1 MSQYTLNI
9 IHQNQTKTIHLTS
22 NQTVKIPAQAGARY
36 QILNEKGVLI
46 YEPKMQEMGN
56 DLWLFLD
63 NADDKIP
70 EIVLTGYG
78 DFSPITNSLN
88 LMQMDATLALTNAPA
103 AMPLMPTN
111 VVTAVPETTA
121 QLASEVST
129 SAAVSTSSTS
139 TTQSTSST
147 ALATS
152 SSKILMGALGAV
164 ALAGVAAAAS
174 AGGSSG
180 SGSGNSSNSGSSN
193 GSSSGGNDAPAAP
206 QPTLDKPKISNVK
219 ITSDNVINEA
229 EATQTVAVS
238 GSVSGARNGD
248 KVKIYVGNQEIGSGE
263 VSDNQFNVNV
273 KGADLAAAVDN
284 AVRVEVVATDVLGNT
299 QISSTTQNYNIAK
312 LTTPEITLQ
321 PITGDSILNAQE
333 IQKNVTISGSLKNA
347 VGTEKVEILLDG
359 QVVATTS
366 LINNNFNVEIAGS
379 ILDNASNKTITARAH
394 INDAFGNSKVGE
406 AQTHYIVQKTAK
418 QPEITINSLTDNNII
433 NEIESKSNIV
443 ISGSITH
450 VNMGDKVEIVID
462 NQVVAT
468 TSVINGGTFWQYIS
482 GNVLAHASDKT
493 VTVRVQTTDAAG
505 NSTTGS
511 ASKTYEAH
519 TEIAQPQIQINNIT
533 DDNIINGKEANGN
546 ITVSGSVS
554 GARDGDKVEILLDN
568 KVIGTTTVQAN
579 AFSSN
584 LSGSLLSQST
594 DFNVQVR
601 VTATDKWDNST
612 VGVAN
617 HAYEFVARVATPSVQ
632 LDNISY
638 DNVINAQEAK
648 NDITISGKTDI
659 ADGQKVELL
668 LDNQVI
674 ATTIANNGR
683 FLTTVAG
690 NLLAHAQSP
699 ELVARVTNQDTA
711 GNTASAT
718 DGQKYTVHTDLPNP
732 SIQLTNLTSDNIINA
747 TESKENVTIQGTTS
761 GTRDGDTVEILLDKK
776 VIATTTLQGNDATFG
791 VAVAGA
797 VLANGNS
804 KILTARATTTDEFGN
819 SNTAETTHNYDVQLT
834 PATQPVISLNFVT
847 DDNIINVAESN
858 QDIVISGKT
867 QNVDSENIDILLD
880 GKVIATTQAQ
890 NGEFSVNISG
900 SLLAN
905 AATHALSARVQTID
919 NAGNVATGETKHTYD
934 VDVVAPSPTLTIK
947 PISDGVINAAEKDL
961 PINVSGSIGGA
972 RTGDTI
978 RLMLGNEE
986 IGSLKIGDDKTTFN
1000 TQISGSVLSKNQGKQ
1015 TLTAI
1020 LIATDD
1026 AGNATE
1032 ISATRQFNVDTEA
1045 PVNTVVQLNPITG
1058 DDILNTT
1065 DDIAGNITVS
1075 GSTDKARVGNVV
1087 TLKINNIDYTA
1098 TVQADGTFRVDVPGS
1113 ELAKT
1118 NQIEYSINAVD
1129 EAGNSVVVP
1138 FPAHTYTVVHL
1149 TEPQI
1154 SNILIADDNRLNDK
1168 EKISEVTISGSVS
1181 GARDGDNVKITF
1193 GDKELTGT
1201 VTNGQFSLKAQ
1212 GADLAAAVMPTVSV
1226 EVVATDDAGNRTSGK
1241 ASSHYTINSLQPPL
1255 VSDVVVADDDALN
1268 SQEMASEVRVSGKVL
1283 GARTDDVVNL
1293 IVDNQIIATG
1303 KVVENAFVIEGVKGA
1318 DLANATNKNVRVDVI
1333 ATDDAGNEMTG
1344 SLNQTYRVVTLA
1356 TPSISNIKISDDN
1369 KINMTEA
1376 TQTVTVS
1383 GSVSGVRDGDKVKI
1397 YVGNKEIGSG
1407 EVSGSQFNVN
1417 VKGADL
1423 AAAANKSVRVEVM
1436 ATDDAGNSAVGTKNQ
1451 NYQLV
1456 KLNQPT
1462 AKITAIAGD
1471 DFVLSSAEATGQVV
1485 ISGNISQARDGDKVR
1500 VLLDGVELATGEIN
1514 KNTFNIE
1521 VDSTKLIQAQNK
1533 NINVEI
1539 MATDDAGNN
1548 MTVTAD
1554 KTYALDSLAAPQI
1567 SLAKIATDDVLN
1579 EKEAAEKVLISGS
1592 VSGAK
1597 TGDAVRVLLD
1607 GTEIGKGEVTADAF
1621 NVEVDGATLAAAKT
1635 PKLTVEITTKDNLNQ
1650 QIIGTKSLDYTVATL
1665 ATPVISKMTI
1675 SEDNQINTTEAT
1687 QEVAVSGSV
1696 SGARDKD
1703 VVKVYLG
1710 NKEIGSGEVSGSQF
1724 SINVNGADLAVA
1736 ADKSV
1741 RVEVIATDK
1750 FGNEKS
1756 ASQTQNYTTPTLPEP
1771 IITINS
1777 VAGDNKLTANETTQQ
1792 VAVSGNVSGARDKDI
1807 VKVYVGDKEIGSGEV
1822 SGSQFT
1828 VNVNGADLK
1837 TNNQVRVEVIATDAA
1852 GNSATGSQIGK
1863 YEVVTLAAPIVTV
1876 TSVAG
1881 DDNTVNLAESQTQ
1894 VPVTGSVSGARDK
1907 DVVKVYLGDKEIGK
1921 GEVAGNQ
1928 FTVNVNGAE
1937 LATATTKQIRVE
1949 VIATDEFG
1957 SQTPG
1962 SNTADYAVQTT
1973 VGQATLTLDAI
1984 AQDGIINR
1992 DEADS
1997 QIITVSGSVSGVP
2010 TGSEVTF
2017 QIDGNDYYKTTK
2029 VINGHFSLDMN
2040 TSDLLNANV
2049 KSLTATVH
2057 GKDNVGNP
2065 ITASNSKTYEIINTA
2080 NTVEVKLNPIATDDI
2095 INAAESQQ
2103 DIEISGSV
2111 TVTKENTAIASTE
2124 KVNLVIG
2131 SYTQTVDVVNGTFTH
2146 KVPASVLLQANDL
2159 KVQATVIST
2168 DVAGNVDSS
2177 TTNRAYMVDLVAE
2190 TPVISINNITHDN
2203 IISSSEL
2210 GLANIPVVGSI
2221 SNTQDGD
2228 KVTVTIGD
2236 KVYENI
2242 LIKNHGFSLN
2252 VEPSVLT
2259 AAAANNKI
2267 VINVAASDK
2276 AGNTTTAHY
2285 EHTYQVITN
2294 IEKPVLNVNLP
2305 VFGDNIIN
2313 KTESTT
2319 QQKIT
2324 GTVENAQNGDLVE
2337 ALIGTEVIGK
2347 TEVSQAK
2354 TFEITVDG
2362 AKLAQ
2367 AADSTGAA
2375 KVEIRV
2381 TKRDALGNQSSNS
2394 QLIDY
2399 TVDIEAPKPE
2409 ININPV
2415 TQDNI
2420 INRVESTAAQTTL
2433 SGSLKNVRE
2442 GDDVVIYVGA
2452 NKYFGT
2458 VKNSGFSVAVPT
2470 SVLVAQV
2477 PPQFSVTVTGR
2488 DDAGNSAELTAEHT
2502 YKIKTTLSQPTIT
2515 VNPITEDN
2523 VLNLQESNQTYTKVS
2538 GTTTGARDDDEV
2550 ILTVAGK
2557 TFTGKVVNNTYAID
2571 VPNADLV
2578 TQTQLTAKVIAT
2590 DTAGNQ
2596 STSNEV
2602 THNYQVDI
2610 ELKKPDITV
2619 DNITGDNI
2627 INLQE
2632 SKMEAKDIEIKGHA
2646 TNTRVGDTVIL
2657 RIGDTSY
2664 PSTILANDG
2673 SFLFKVSGKELD
2685 RSPAQFTVTVNNS
2698 DDAQNTSTN
2707 TYTHTYQVVKDIA
2720 QPTISLNSI
2729 TEDNMI
2735 NKDESIDSVN
2745 ITGTTTNAVGGK
2757 VTLTIGTTTHT
2768 TTVQED
2774 GSFTFKNI
2782 SGSLLA
2788 ENATDTVNGKTGQVA
2803 VKLDVNHAGN
2813 TATVETTRD
2822 YQVITEIATPE
2833 ITIGKIGDDDN
2844 INADEAKTGT
2854 MVNVTGTVAN
2864 ARDGDK
2870 VTVIVGWNNGTFE
2883 GKLVGNTYNI
2893 AVPGE
2898 LLAQN
2903 SAYTV
2908 RVDTQDVAG
2917 NTASGESSAHYSVD
2931 NDTATPTI
2939 KLNTIPTLKI
2949 NDLQGNVTFSGTV
2962 NYDTYDTSDSNVQV
2976 NVIANGKT
2984 HAATVSGTNWTV
2996 TVAGSELNAHWG
3008 NNDISIVAN
3017 VTDNYGNKA
3026 SGSLNTSYQAQLAD
3040 VVFDKVTE
3048 DNIITR
3054 TEYEQQETTH
3064 VTGTVVG
3071 DFKAG
3076 DIVSISLYGKKY
3088 EQAVQADGKF
3098 GFDLPTKQL
3107 VDMGTRLKTLS
3118 DRTLT
3123 GTLIAHTANGE
3134 TQTVNTELK
3143 YFVKISTN
3151 MEFQLDDLT
3160 GDKYLDANE
3169 LKAQYIA
3176 VTGKLA
3182 SRFDDNDLKMV
3193 HTITTTINGHTY
3205 TTKTNGITG
3214 DFTFQ
3219 IATKDLIAEPV
3230 SQYSPAGQNMRA
3242 PYITLSTGQ
3251 DTYGNP
3257 LTNIASAL
3265 EYRFD
3270 ETAAARLKSAYQAP
3284 QWETRTLDD
3293 TMAMDTLSATDGQ
3306 THHENAD
3313 NVYRAA
3319 SNTSQTDTQAHQYY
3333 VPDSNV
3339 QNSVYADSS
3348 ATTTSTDEAATAYTY
3363 DIQPNANTVYAY
3375 HTTAESDYEVVDD
3388 VAANTKD
3395 AVSSSEPANS
3405 TATWETIS
3413 QHDLTETTTQSTD
3426 DNPIHDDHRLDYEV
3440 VADSLPNMLTAN
3452 PTSTATDTANSANQP
3467 ADMYALDTTA
3477 KSISDELLSHAH
3489 QII

>member
-46 YEPKMQEMGN
+46 YEPKMQEVGN

-129 SAAVSTSSTS
+129 TTAVSTSSTS
-139 TTQSTSST
+139 TTQSASST

-174 AGGSSG
+174 GGG
-180 SGSGNSSNSGSSN
+180 GNSSNSGSSN
-193 GSSSGGNDAPAAP
+193 SSSGGNDAPAAA

-229 EATQTVAVS
+229 EATQEVA
-238 GSVSGARNGD
+238 
-248 KVKIYVGNQEIGSGE
+248 
-263 VSDNQFNVNV
+263 
-273 KGADLAAAVDN
+273 
-284 AVRVEVVATDVLGNT
+284 
-299 QISSTTQNYNIAK
+299 
-312 LTTPEITLQ
+312 
-321 PITGDSILNAQE
+321 
-333 IQKNVTISGSLKNA
+333 
-347 VGTEKVEILLDG
+347 
-359 QVVATTS
+359 
-366 LINNNFNVEIAGS
+366 
-379 ILDNASNKTITARAH
+379 
-394 INDAFGNSKVGE
+394 
-406 AQTHYIVQKTAK
+406 
-418 QPEITINSLTDNNII
+418 
-433 NEIESKSNIV
+433 
-443 ISGSITH
+443 
-450 VNMGDKVEIVID
+450 
-462 NQVVAT
+462 
-468 TSVINGGTFWQYIS
+468 
-482 GNVLAHASDKT
+482 
-493 VTVRVQTTDAAG
+493 
-505 NSTTGS
+505 
-511 ASKTYEAH
+511 
-519 TEIAQPQIQINNIT
+519 
-533 DDNIINGKEANGN
+533 
-546 ITVSGSVS
+546 VSGSVS
-554 GARDGDKVEILLDN
+554 GARDGDKVKIY
-568 KVIGTTTVQAN
+568 VG
-579 AFSSN
+579 
-584 LSGSLLSQST
+584 
-594 DFNVQVR
+594 
-601 VTATDKWDNST
+601 DK
-612 VGVAN
+612 
-617 HAYEFVARVATPSVQ
+617 
-632 LDNISY
+632 
-638 DNVINAQEAK
+638 
-648 NDITISGKTDI
+648 
-659 ADGQKVELL
+659 
-668 LDNQVI
+668 
-674 ATTIANNGR
+674 
-683 FLTTVAG
+683 
-690 NLLAHAQSP
+690 
-699 ELVARVTNQDTA
+699 
-711 GNTASAT
+711 
-718 DGQKYTVHTDLPNP
+718 
-732 SIQLTNLTSDNIINA
+732 
-747 TESKENVTIQGTTS
+747 
-761 GTRDGDTVEILLDKK
+761 
-776 VIATTTLQGNDATFG
+776 
-791 VAVAGA
+791 
-797 VLANGNS
+797 
-804 KILTARATTTDEFGN
+804 
-819 SNTAETTHNYDVQLT
+819 
-834 PATQPVISLNFVT
+834 
-847 DDNIINVAESN
+847 
-858 QDIVISGKT
+858 
-867 QNVDSENIDILLD
+867 
-880 GKVIATTQAQ
+880 
-890 NGEFSVNISG
+890 
-900 SLLAN
+900 
-905 AATHALSARVQTID
+905 
-919 NAGNVATGETKHTYD
+919 
-934 VDVVAPSPTLTIK
+934 
-947 PISDGVINAAEKDL
+947 
-961 PINVSGSIGGA
+961 
-972 RTGDTI
+972 
-978 RLMLGNEE
+978 E
-986 IGSLKIGDDKTTFN
+986 IGSGE
-1000 TQISGSVLSKNQGKQ
+1000 
-1015 TLTAI
+1015 I
-1020 LIATDD
+1020 LA
-1026 AGNATE
+1026 N
-1032 ISATRQFNVDTEA
+1032 QFNVN
-1045 PVNTVVQLNPITG
+1045 VN
-1058 DDILNTT
+1058 
-1065 DDIAGNITVS
+1065 
-1075 GSTDKARVGNVV
+1075 
-1087 TLKINNIDYTA
+1087 
-1098 TVQADGTFRVDVPGS
+1098 
-1113 ELAKT
+1113 
-1118 NQIEYSINAVD
+1118 
-1129 EAGNSVVVP
+1129 
-1138 FPAHTYTVVHL
+1138 
-1149 TEPQI
+1149 
-1154 SNILIADDNRLNDK
+1154 
-1168 EKISEVTISGSVS
+1168 
-1181 GARDGDNVKITF
+1181 
-1193 GDKELTGT
+1193 
-1201 VTNGQFSLKAQ
+1201 
-1212 GADLAAAVMPTVSV
+1212 
-1226 EVVATDDAGNRTSGK
+1226 
-1241 ASSHYTINSLQPPL
+1241 
-1255 VSDVVVADDDALN
+1255 
-1268 SQEMASEVRVSGKVL
+1268 
-1283 GARTDDVVNL
+1283 
-1293 IVDNQIIATG
+1293 
-1303 KVVENAFVIEGVKGA
+1303 GA
-1318 DLANATNKNVRVDVI
+1318 DLANATDKNVRVD
-1333 ATDDAGNEMTG
+1333 
-1344 SLNQTYRVVTLA
+1344 
-1356 TPSISNIKISDDN
+1356 
-1369 KINMTEA
+1369 
-1376 TQTVTVS
+1376 
-1383 GSVSGVRDGDKVKI
+1383 
-1397 YVGNKEIGSG
+1397 
-1407 EVSGSQFNVN
+1407 
-1417 VKGADL
+1417 
-1423 AAAANKSVRVEVM
+1423 VM
-1436 ATDDAGNSAVGTKNQ
+1436 ATDDAGNSATGS
-1451 NYQLV
+1451 
-1456 KLNQPT
+1456 LNQ
-1462 AKITAIAGD
+1462 AY
-1471 DFVLSSAEATGQVV
+1471 SVV
-1485 ISGNISQARDGDKVR
+1485 
-1500 VLLDGVELATGEIN
+1500 
-1514 KNTFNIE
+1514 
-1521 VDSTKLIQAQNK
+1521 
-1533 NINVEI
+1533 
-1539 MATDDAGNN
+1539 
-1548 MTVTAD
+1548 
-1554 KTYALDSLAAPQI
+1554 
-1567 SLAKIATDDVLN
+1567 
-1579 EKEAAEKVLISGS
+1579 
-1592 VSGAK
+1592 
-1597 TGDAVRVLLD
+1597 
-1607 GTEIGKGEVTADAF
+1607 
-1621 NVEVDGATLAAAKT
+1621 
-1635 PKLTVEITTKDNLNQ
+1635 
-1650 QIIGTKSLDYTVATL
+1650 TL
-1665 ATPVISKMTI
+1665 ATPTI
-1675 SEDNQINTTEAT
+1675 SNVHISDDNKINTTEAT

-1696 SGARDKD
+1696 SGARDGDK
-1703 VVKVYLG
+1703 VKIYVG
-1710 NKEIGSGEVSGSQF
+1710 DKEIGSGEILANQF
-1724 SINVNGADLAVA
+1724 NVNVNGADLAN
-1736 ADKSV
+1736 
-1741 RVEVIATDK
+1741 ATDK
-1750 FGNEKS
+1750 NVRVDVMATDDAGNS
-1756 ASQTQNYTTPTLPEP
+1756 ATGSLNQAYSVVTLATPT
-1771 IITINS
+1771 ISNVHIS
-1777 VAGDNKLTANETTQQ
+1777 DDNKINTTEATQE
-1792 VAVSGNVSGARDKDI
+1792 VAVSGSVSGARDGDK
-1807 VKVYVGDKEIGSGEV
+1807 VKIYVGDKEIGSGEV
-1822 SGSQFT
+1822 LANQFN
-1828 VNVNGADLK
+1828 VNVNGADLANATDK
-1837 TNNQVRVEVIATDAA
+1837 NVRVDVMATDDA

-1863 YEVVTLAAPIVTV
+1863 YEVVTLPAPVVTV

-1921 GEVAGNQ
+1921 GEVASNQ

-1992 DEADS
+1992 DEANS

-2049 KSLTATVH
+2049 KSITATVN

-2159 KVQATVIST
+2159 KVQATAIST

-2177 TTNRAYMVDLVAE
+2177 TTNRAYTVDLVAE

-2267 VINVAASDK
+2267 VIDVAASDK

-2399 TVDIEAPKPE
+2399 TVDIEAPEPK
-2409 ININPV
+2409 ITINPV
-2415 TQDNI
+2415 TQDNV
-2420 INRVESTAAQTTL
+2420 INRVEATAAKTTL

-2502 YKIKTTLSQPTIT
+2502 YEIKTTLSQPTIT

-2538 GTTTGARDDDEV
+2538 GTTTGARDNDEV

-2557 TFTGKVVNNTYAID
+2557 TFTGKVVNNTYSID

-2729 TEDNMI
+2729 TEDNII
-2735 NKDESIDSVN
+2735 NKNESMNSVN
-2745 ITGTTTNAVGGK
+2745 ITGTTTNAVGGT

-2768 TTVQED
+2768 TTVQND
-2774 GSFTFKNI
+2774 GSFAFENI

-2788 ENATDTVNGKTGQVA
+2788 KNATDTVNGKTGQVA
-2803 VKLDVNHAGN
+2803 VKVDVDNAGN

-2822 YQVITEIATPE
+2822 YQVITEIATPR
-2833 ITIGKIGDDDN
+2833 ITIGKVGDDNN
-2844 INADEAKTGT
+2844 INADEAKAGV
-2854 MVNVTGTVAN
+2854 MVNITGTVAD

-2870 VTVIVGWNNGTFE
+2870 VTITLGGNNGTFE

-2903 SAYTV
+2903 STYSV
-2908 RVDTQDVAG
+2908 FVDTQDVAG
-2917 NTASGESSAHYSVD
+2917 NTTTSEEVFANYDVNNYTS
-2931 NDTATPTI
+2931 TPTI
-2939 KLNTIPTLKI
+2939 QLDTAPTLKM
-2949 NDLQGNVTFSGTV
+2949 NDLQGNVTFSGKV
-2962 NYDTYDTSDSNVQV
+2962 HYDTYDTSDSNVQV

-2984 HAATVSGTNWTV
+2984 HAATVSGRNWTV

-3008 NNDISIVAN
+3008 SNDISIVAN

-3048 DNIITR
+3048 DNIIAR
-3054 TEYEQQETTH
+3054 TEYEQNTTTR
-3064 VTGTVVG
+3064 VTGTVIG

-3076 DIVSISLYGKKY
+3076 DIVSISLAGTTYK
-3088 EQAVQADGKF
+3088 QAVQADGKF
-3098 GFDLPTKQL
+3098 SFDLPTD
-3107 VDMGTRLKTLS
+3107 DMVETGTRRKTLS

-3123 GTLIAHTANGE
+3123 GSLIAHTANGE

-3151 MEFQLDDLT
+3151 MELQLDDLT
-3160 GDKYLDANE
+3160 GDNYLSADE
-3169 LKAQYIA
+3169 LKAEYIE
-3176 VTGKLA
+3176 VKGQLA

-3219 IATKDLIAEPV
+3219 IATKDLIGEPV

-3257 LTNIASAL
+3257 LKNIASAL

-3270 ETAAARLKSAYQAP
+3270 EAAAARLKSAYQAP

-3293 TMAMDTLSATDGQ
+3293 TTAVDTLSATDGQ
-3306 THHENAD
+3306 THHEHENAD

-3339 QNSVYADSS
+3339 QNSVYADLS
-3348 ATTTSTDEAATAYTY
+3348 AKTTSTDESATAYTY

-3388 VAANTKD
+3388 VAADTKD
-3395 AVSSSEPANS
+3395 VVSSSEPVNS

-3426 DNPIHDDHRLDYEV
+3426 DNPIHDDHQLDYEV
-3440 VADSLPNMLTAN
+3440 MADSLPNMLTAN
-3452 PTSTATDTANSANQP
+3452 PTHTATDTANSAHQP
-3467 ADMYALDTTA
+3467 TYAYALDTTT
-3477 KSISDELLSHAH
+3477 IPLSDELVIVHPLIS
-3489 QII
+3489 

>member
-1 MSQYTLNI
+1 
-9 IHQNQTKTIHLTS
+9 
-22 NQTVKIPAQAGARY
+22 
-36 QILNEKGVLI
+36 
-46 YEPKMQEMGN
+46 
-56 DLWLFLD
+56 
-63 NADDKIP
+63 
-70 EIVLTGYG
+70 
-78 DFSPITNSLN
+78 
-88 LMQMDATLALTNAPA
+88 
-103 AMPLMPTN
+103 
-111 VVTAVPETTA
+111 
-121 QLASEVST
+121 
-129 SAAVSTSSTS
+129 
-139 TTQSTSST
+139 
-147 ALATS
+147 
-152 SSKILMGALGAV
+152 
-164 ALAGVAAAAS
+164 
-174 AGGSSG
+174 
-180 SGSGNSSNSGSSN
+180 
-193 GSSSGGNDAPAAP
+193 
-206 QPTLDKPKISNVK
+206 
-219 ITSDNVINEA
+219 
-229 EATQTVAVS
+229 
-238 GSVSGARNGD
+238 
-248 KVKIYVGNQEIGSGE
+248 
-263 VSDNQFNVNV
+263 
-273 KGADLAAAVDN
+273 
-284 AVRVEVVATDVLGNT
+284 
-299 QISSTTQNYNIAK
+299 
-312 LTTPEITLQ
+312 
-321 PITGDSILNAQE
+321 
-333 IQKNVTISGSLKNA
+333 
-347 VGTEKVEILLDG
+347 
-359 QVVATTS
+359 
-366 LINNNFNVEIAGS
+366 
-379 ILDNASNKTITARAH
+379 
-394 INDAFGNSKVGE
+394 
-406 AQTHYIVQKTAK
+406 
-418 QPEITINSLTDNNII
+418 
-433 NEIESKSNIV
+433 
-443 ISGSITH
+443 
-450 VNMGDKVEIVID
+450 
-462 NQVVAT
+462 
-468 TSVINGGTFWQYIS
+468 
-482 GNVLAHASDKT
+482 
-493 VTVRVQTTDAAG
+493 
-505 NSTTGS
+505 
-511 ASKTYEAH
+511 
-519 TEIAQPQIQINNIT
+519 
-533 DDNIINGKEANGN
+533 
-546 ITVSGSVS
+546 
-554 GARDGDKVEILLDN
+554 
-568 KVIGTTTVQAN
+568 
-579 AFSSN
+579 
-584 LSGSLLSQST
+584 
-594 DFNVQVR
+594 
-601 VTATDKWDNST
+601 
-612 VGVAN
+612 
-617 HAYEFVARVATPSVQ
+617 
-632 LDNISY
+632 
-638 DNVINAQEAK
+638 
-648 NDITISGKTDI
+648 
-659 ADGQKVELL
+659 
-668 LDNQVI
+668 
-674 ATTIANNGR
+674 
-683 FLTTVAG
+683 
-690 NLLAHAQSP
+690 
-699 ELVARVTNQDTA
+699 
-711 GNTASAT
+711 
-718 DGQKYTVHTDLPNP
+718 
-732 SIQLTNLTSDNIINA
+732 
-747 TESKENVTIQGTTS
+747 
-761 GTRDGDTVEILLDKK
+761 
-776 VIATTTLQGNDATFG
+776 
-791 VAVAGA
+791 
-797 VLANGNS
+797 
-804 KILTARATTTDEFGN
+804 
-819 SNTAETTHNYDVQLT
+819 
-834 PATQPVISLNFVT
+834 
-847 DDNIINVAESN
+847 
-858 QDIVISGKT
+858 
-867 QNVDSENIDILLD
+867 
-880 GKVIATTQAQ
+880 
-890 NGEFSVNISG
+890 
-900 SLLAN
+900 
-905 AATHALSARVQTID
+905 
-919 NAGNVATGETKHTYD
+919 
-934 VDVVAPSPTLTIK
+934 
-947 PISDGVINAAEKDL
+947 
-961 PINVSGSIGGA
+961 
-972 RTGDTI
+972 
-978 RLMLGNEE
+978 
-986 IGSLKIGDDKTTFN
+986 
-1000 TQISGSVLSKNQGKQ
+1000 
-1015 TLTAI
+1015 
-1020 LIATDD
+1020 
-1026 AGNATE
+1026 
-1032 ISATRQFNVDTEA
+1032 
-1045 PVNTVVQLNPITG
+1045 
-1058 DDILNTT
+1058 
-1065 DDIAGNITVS
+1065 
-1075 GSTDKARVGNVV
+1075 
-1087 TLKINNIDYTA
+1087 
-1098 TVQADGTFRVDVPGS
+1098 
-1113 ELAKT
+1113 
-1118 NQIEYSINAVD
+1118 
-1129 EAGNSVVVP
+1129 
-1138 FPAHTYTVVHL
+1138 
-1149 TEPQI
+1149 
-1154 SNILIADDNRLNDK
+1154 
-1168 EKISEVTISGSVS
+1168 
-1181 GARDGDNVKITF
+1181 
-1193 GDKELTGT
+1193 
-1201 VTNGQFSLKAQ
+1201 
-1212 GADLAAAVMPTVSV
+1212 
-1226 EVVATDDAGNRTSGK
+1226 
-1241 ASSHYTINSLQPPL
+1241 
-1255 VSDVVVADDDALN
+1255 
-1268 SQEMASEVRVSGKVL
+1268 
-1283 GARTDDVVNL
+1283 
-1293 IVDNQIIATG
+1293 
-1303 KVVENAFVIEGVKGA
+1303 
-1318 DLANATNKNVRVDVI
+1318 
-1333 ATDDAGNEMTG
+1333 
-1344 SLNQTYRVVTLA
+1344 
-1356 TPSISNIKISDDN
+1356 
-1369 KINMTEA
+1369 
-1376 TQTVTVS
+1376 
-1383 GSVSGVRDGDKVKI
+1383 
-1397 YVGNKEIGSG
+1397 
-1407 EVSGSQFNVN
+1407 
-1417 VKGADL
+1417 
-1423 AAAANKSVRVEVM
+1423 M
-1436 ATDDAGNSAVGTKNQ
+1436 ATDDAGNSATGTKIQ
-1451 NYQLV
+1451 AYQLV

-1462 AKITAIAGD
+1462 VTITAIAGD
-1471 DFVLSSAEATGQVV
+1471 DFVLSSAEAAAKVA
-1485 ISGNISQARDGDKVR
+1485 ISGNVSQARDGDKVR
-1500 VLLDGVELATGEIN
+1500 VLLNGVELATGEIN
-1514 KNTFNIE
+1514 QNKFNIE
-1521 VDSTKLIQAQNK
+1521 VDSAKLVQAQNK
-1533 NINVEI
+1533 TVDVEI
-1539 MATDDAGNN
+1539 VATDDAGNS
-1548 MTVTAD
+1548 MTVTAN

-1567 SLAKIATDDVLN
+1567 SLTKIANDDVLN

-1597 TGDAVRVLLD
+1597 TGDVVRVLLD
-1607 GTEIGKGEVTADAF
+1607 GTEIGKGKVTADAF
-1621 NVEVDGATLAAAKT
+1621 SVEVDGATLAAAKT

-1650 QIIGTKSLDYTVATL
+1650 QITGTKSLDYTVATL
-1665 ATPVISKMTI
+1665 ATPVISKITI
-1675 SEDNQINTTEAT
+1675 SEDNQINTIEATQDVVVSGNVSGARDGDKVKIYVGDKEIGSGEILANQFNVNVNGADLANATDKNVRVDVMATDDAGNSATGSLNQAYSVVTLATPTISNVHISDDNKINTTEAT

-1696 SGARDKD
+1696 SGARDGDK
-1703 VVKVYLG
+1703 VK
-1710 NKEIGSGEVSGSQF
+1710 I
-1724 SINVNGADLAVA
+1724 
-1736 ADKSV
+1736 
-1741 RVEVIATDK
+1741 
-1750 FGNEKS
+1750 
-1756 ASQTQNYTTPTLPEP
+1756 
-1771 IITINS
+1771 
-1777 VAGDNKLTANETTQQ
+1777 
-1792 VAVSGNVSGARDKDI
+1792 
-1807 VKVYVGDKEIGSGEV
+1807 YVGDKEIGSGEILAN
-1822 SGSQFT
+1822 QFN
-1828 VNVNGADLK
+1828 VNVNGADLANATDK
-1837 TNNQVRVEVIATDAA
+1837 NVRVDVMATDDA

-1863 YEVVTLAAPIVTV
+1863 YEVVTLPAPVVTV

-1992 DEADS
+1992 DEANS

-2049 KSLTATVH
+2049 KSITATVH

-2131 SYTQTVDVVNGTFTH
+2131 SYTQTVDVVNGTFTQ
-2146 KVPASVLLQANDL
+2146 KVPASVLLQASDL
-2159 KVQATVIST
+2159 KVQATAIST

-2177 TTNRAYMVDLVAE
+2177 TTNRAYTVDLVAE

-2267 VINVAASDK
+2267 VIDVAASDK

-2285 EHTYQVITN
+2285 EHTYQVITS
-2294 IEKPVLNVNLP
+2294 IEQPVLNVNLP

-2399 TVDIEAPKPE
+2399 TVDIEAPEPE

-2488 DDAGNSAELTAEHT
+2488 DDAGNSAELTAKQT
-2502 YKIKTTLSQPTIT
+2502 YEIKTTLSQPTIT

-2538 GTTTGARDDDEV
+2538 GTTTGARDNDEV

-2729 TEDNMI
+2729 TEDNII
-2735 NKDESIDSVN
+2735 NKNESMNSVN
-2745 ITGTTTNAVGGK
+2745 ITGTTTNAVGGT

-2768 TTVQED
+2768 TTVQND
-2774 GSFTFKNI
+2774 GSFTFENI

-2788 ENATDTVNGKTGQVA
+2788 KNATDTVNGKTGQVA
-2803 VKLDVNHAGN
+2803 VKVDVDNAGN

-2822 YQVITEIATPE
+2822 YQVITEIAKPR
-2833 ITIGKIGDDDN
+2833 ITIGKVGDDNN
-2844 INADEAKTGT
+2844 INADESKAGV
-2854 MVNVTGTVAN
+2854 MVNITGTVAD

-2870 VTVIVGWNNGTFE
+2870 VTITLGGNNGTFE

-2903 SAYTV
+2903 STYSV
-2908 RVDTQDVAG
+2908 FVDTQDVAG
-2917 NTASGESSAHYSVD
+2917 NTTTSEEVFANYDVNNYTS
-2931 NDTATPTI
+2931 TPTI
-2939 KLNTIPTLKI
+2939 QLDTAPTLKM
-2949 NDLQGNVTFSGTV
+2949 NDLQGNVTFSGKV
-2962 NYDTYDTSDSNVQV
+2962 HYDTYDTSDSNVQV

-2984 HAATVSGTNWTV
+2984 HAATVSGRNWTV

-3008 NNDISIVAN
+3008 SNDISIVAN

-3048 DNIITR
+3048 DNIIAR
-3054 TEYEQQETTH
+3054 TEYEQNTTTR
-3064 VTGTVVG
+3064 VTGTVIG

-3076 DIVSISLYGKKY
+3076 DIVSISLAGTTYK
-3088 EQAVQADGKF
+3088 QAVQADGKF
-3098 GFDLPTKQL
+3098 SFDLPTD
-3107 VDMGTRLKTLS
+3107 DMVETGTRRKTLS

-3123 GTLIAHTANGE
+3123 GSLIAHTANGE

-3151 MEFQLDDLT
+3151 MELQLDDLT
-3160 GDKYLDANE
+3160 GDNYLSADE
-3169 LKAQYIA
+3169 LKAEYIE
-3176 VTGKLA
+3176 VKGQLA

-3219 IATKDLIAEPV
+3219 IATKDLIGEPV

-3257 LTNIASAL
+3257 LKNIASAL

-3270 ETAAARLKSAYQAP
+3270 EAAAARLKSAYQAP

-3293 TMAMDTLSATDGQ
+3293 TTAMDTLSATDGQ

-3339 QNSVYADSS
+3339 QNSAYADLS
-3348 ATTTSTDEAATAYTY
+3348 AKTISTDESATAYTY

-3388 VAANTKD
+3388 VAADTKD
-3395 AVSSSEPANS
+3395 VVSSSEPVNS

-3426 DNPIHDDHRLDYEV
+3426 DNPIHDDHQLDYEV
-3440 VADSLPNMLTAN
+3440 MADSLPNMLTAN
-3452 PTSTATDTANSANQP
+3452 PTHTATDTANSAHQP
-3467 ADMYALDTTA
+3467 TYAYALDTTT
-3477 KSISDELLSHAH
+3477 IPLSDELVIVHPLIS
-3489 QII
+3489 

>member
-46 YEPKMQEMGN
+46 YEPKMQEVGN

-129 SAAVSTSSTS
+129 TTAVSTSSTS
-139 TTQSTSST
+139 TTQSASST

-152 SSKILMGALGAV
+152 SSKILIGALGAV

-174 AGGSSG
+174 GGG
-180 SGSGNSSNSGSSN
+180 GNSSNSGSSN
-193 GSSSGGNDAPAAP
+193 SSSGGNDAPAAA

-229 EATQTVAVS
+229 EATQEVA
-238 GSVSGARNGD
+238 
-248 KVKIYVGNQEIGSGE
+248 
-263 VSDNQFNVNV
+263 
-273 KGADLAAAVDN
+273 
-284 AVRVEVVATDVLGNT
+284 
-299 QISSTTQNYNIAK
+299 
-312 LTTPEITLQ
+312 
-321 PITGDSILNAQE
+321 
-333 IQKNVTISGSLKNA
+333 
-347 VGTEKVEILLDG
+347 
-359 QVVATTS
+359 
-366 LINNNFNVEIAGS
+366 
-379 ILDNASNKTITARAH
+379 
-394 INDAFGNSKVGE
+394 
-406 AQTHYIVQKTAK
+406 
-418 QPEITINSLTDNNII
+418 
-433 NEIESKSNIV
+433 
-443 ISGSITH
+443 
-450 VNMGDKVEIVID
+450 
-462 NQVVAT
+462 
-468 TSVINGGTFWQYIS
+468 
-482 GNVLAHASDKT
+482 
-493 VTVRVQTTDAAG
+493 
-505 NSTTGS
+505 
-511 ASKTYEAH
+511 
-519 TEIAQPQIQINNIT
+519 
-533 DDNIINGKEANGN
+533 
-546 ITVSGSVS
+546 VSGSVS
-554 GARDGDKVEILLDN
+554 GARDGDKVKIY
-568 KVIGTTTVQAN
+568 VG
-579 AFSSN
+579 
-584 LSGSLLSQST
+584 
-594 DFNVQVR
+594 
-601 VTATDKWDNST
+601 DK
-612 VGVAN
+612 
-617 HAYEFVARVATPSVQ
+617 
-632 LDNISY
+632 
-638 DNVINAQEAK
+638 
-648 NDITISGKTDI
+648 
-659 ADGQKVELL
+659 
-668 LDNQVI
+668 
-674 ATTIANNGR
+674 
-683 FLTTVAG
+683 
-690 NLLAHAQSP
+690 
-699 ELVARVTNQDTA
+699 
-711 GNTASAT
+711 
-718 DGQKYTVHTDLPNP
+718 
-732 SIQLTNLTSDNIINA
+732 
-747 TESKENVTIQGTTS
+747 
-761 GTRDGDTVEILLDKK
+761 
-776 VIATTTLQGNDATFG
+776 
-791 VAVAGA
+791 
-797 VLANGNS
+797 
-804 KILTARATTTDEFGN
+804 
-819 SNTAETTHNYDVQLT
+819 
-834 PATQPVISLNFVT
+834 
-847 DDNIINVAESN
+847 
-858 QDIVISGKT
+858 
-867 QNVDSENIDILLD
+867 
-880 GKVIATTQAQ
+880 
-890 NGEFSVNISG
+890 
-900 SLLAN
+900 
-905 AATHALSARVQTID
+905 
-919 NAGNVATGETKHTYD
+919 
-934 VDVVAPSPTLTIK
+934 
-947 PISDGVINAAEKDL
+947 
-961 PINVSGSIGGA
+961 
-972 RTGDTI
+972 
-978 RLMLGNEE
+978 E
-986 IGSLKIGDDKTTFN
+986 IGSGE
-1000 TQISGSVLSKNQGKQ
+1000 
-1015 TLTAI
+1015 I
-1020 LIATDD
+1020 LA
-1026 AGNATE
+1026 N
-1032 ISATRQFNVDTEA
+1032 QFNVN
-1045 PVNTVVQLNPITG
+1045 VN
-1058 DDILNTT
+1058 
-1065 DDIAGNITVS
+1065 
-1075 GSTDKARVGNVV
+1075 
-1087 TLKINNIDYTA
+1087 
-1098 TVQADGTFRVDVPGS
+1098 
-1113 ELAKT
+1113 
-1118 NQIEYSINAVD
+1118 
-1129 EAGNSVVVP
+1129 
-1138 FPAHTYTVVHL
+1138 
-1149 TEPQI
+1149 
-1154 SNILIADDNRLNDK
+1154 
-1168 EKISEVTISGSVS
+1168 
-1181 GARDGDNVKITF
+1181 
-1193 GDKELTGT
+1193 
-1201 VTNGQFSLKAQ
+1201 
-1212 GADLAAAVMPTVSV
+1212 
-1226 EVVATDDAGNRTSGK
+1226 
-1241 ASSHYTINSLQPPL
+1241 
-1255 VSDVVVADDDALN
+1255 
-1268 SQEMASEVRVSGKVL
+1268 
-1283 GARTDDVVNL
+1283 
-1293 IVDNQIIATG
+1293 
-1303 KVVENAFVIEGVKGA
+1303 GA
-1318 DLANATNKNVRVDVI
+1318 DLANATDKNVRVD
-1333 ATDDAGNEMTG
+1333 
-1344 SLNQTYRVVTLA
+1344 
-1356 TPSISNIKISDDN
+1356 
-1369 KINMTEA
+1369 
-1376 TQTVTVS
+1376 
-1383 GSVSGVRDGDKVKI
+1383 
-1397 YVGNKEIGSG
+1397 
-1407 EVSGSQFNVN
+1407 
-1417 VKGADL
+1417 
-1423 AAAANKSVRVEVM
+1423 VM
-1436 ATDDAGNSAVGTKNQ
+1436 ATDDAGNSATGTKIQ
-1451 NYQLV
+1451 AYQLV

-1462 AKITAIAGD
+1462 VTITAIAGD
-1471 DFVLSSAEATGQVV
+1471 DFVLSSAEAAAKVA
-1485 ISGNISQARDGDKVR
+1485 ISGNVSQARDGDKVR

-1514 KNTFNIE
+1514 QNKFNIE
-1521 VDSTKLIQAQNK
+1521 VDSAKLVQAQNK
-1533 NINVEI
+1533 TVDVEI
-1539 MATDDAGNN
+1539 VATDDAGNS
-1548 MTVTAD
+1548 MTVTAN

-1567 SLAKIATDDVLN
+1567 SLTKIANDDVLN

-1597 TGDAVRVLLD
+1597 TGDVVRVLLD
-1607 GTEIGKGEVTADAF
+1607 GTEIGKGKVTADAF
-1621 NVEVDGATLAAAKT
+1621 SVEVDGATLAAAKT

-1650 QIIGTKSLDYTVATL
+1650 QITGTKSLDYTVATL
-1665 ATPVISKMTI
+1665 ATPVISKITI
-1675 SEDNQINTTEAT
+1675 SEDNQINTIEAT
-1687 QEVAVSGSV
+1687 QDVVVSGNV
-1696 SGARDKD
+1696 SGARDGDK
-1703 VVKVYLG
+1703 VKIYVG
-1710 NKEIGSGEVSGSQF
+1710 NKEIGKGEVSSNQF
-1724 SINVNGADLAVA
+1724 SVNVKGADLAVA
-1736 ADKSV
+1736 TDKSV

-1756 ASQTQNYTTPTLPEP
+1756 ASQTQNYTTPTLSEP

-1777 VAGDNKLTANETTQQ
+1777 VADDNKLTANEATQE
-1792 VAVSGNVSGARDKDI
+1792 VAVSGSVSGARDGDK
-1807 VKVYVGDKEIGSGEV
+1807 VKIYVGDKEIGSGEILAN
-1822 SGSQFT
+1822 QFN

-1837 TNNQVRVEVIATDAA
+1837 TNSQVRVEVIATDAA

-1863 YEVVTLAAPIVTV
+1863 YEVVTLPAPVVTV

-1992 DEADS
+1992 DEANS

-2267 VINVAASDK
+2267 VIDVAASDK

-2285 EHTYQVITN
+2285 EHTYQVITS
-2294 IEKPVLNVNLP
+2294 IEQPVLNVNLP

-2394 QLIDY
+2394 QLIGY

-2502 YKIKTTLSQPTIT
+2502 YEIKTTLSQPTIT

-2538 GTTTGARDDDEV
+2538 GTTTGARDNDEV

-2557 TFTGKVVNNTYAID
+2557 TFTGKVVNNTYSID

-2729 TEDNMI
+2729 TEDNII
-2735 NKDESIDSVN
+2735 NKNESMNSVN
-2745 ITGTTTNAVGGK
+2745 ITGTTTNAVGGT

-2768 TTVQED
+2768 TTVQND
-2774 GSFTFKNI
+2774 GSFTFENI

-2788 ENATDTVNGKTGQVA
+2788 KNATDTVNGKTGQVA
-2803 VKLDVNHAGN
+2803 VKVDVDNAGN

-2822 YQVITEIATPE
+2822 YQVITEITTPR
-2833 ITIGKIGDDDN
+2833 ITIGKVGDDNN
-2844 INADEAKTGT
+2844 INADEAKAGV
-2854 MVNVTGTVAN
+2854 MVNITGMVAD

-2870 VTVIVGWNNGTFE
+2870 VTITLGGNNGTFE

-2903 SAYTV
+2903 STYSV
-2908 RVDTQDVAG
+2908 FVDTQDVAG
-2917 NTASGESSAHYSVD
+2917 NTTTSEEVFANYDVNNYTS
-2931 NDTATPTI
+2931 TPTI
-2939 KLNTIPTLKI
+2939 QLDTAPTLKM
-2949 NDLQGNVTFSGTV
+2949 NDLQGNVTFSGKV
-2962 NYDTYDTSDSNVQV
+2962 HYDTYDTSDSNVQV

-2984 HAATVSGTNWTV
+2984 HAATVSGRNWTV

-3008 NNDISIVAN
+3008 SNDISIVAN

-3048 DNIITR
+3048 DNIIAR
-3054 TEYEQQETTH
+3054 TEYEQNTTTR
-3064 VTGTVVG
+3064 VTGTVIG

-3076 DIVSISLYGKKY
+3076 DIVSISLAGTTYK
-3088 EQAVQADGKF
+3088 QAVQADGKF
-3098 GFDLPTKQL
+3098 SFDLPTD
-3107 VDMGTRLKTLS
+3107 DMVETGTRRKTLS

-3123 GTLIAHTANGE
+3123 GSLIAHTANGE

-3151 MEFQLDDLT
+3151 MELQLDDLT
-3160 GDKYLDANE
+3160 GDNYLSADE
-3169 LKAQYIA
+3169 LKAEYIE
-3176 VTGKLA
+3176 VKGQLA

-3219 IATKDLIAEPV
+3219 IATKDLIGEPV

-3257 LTNIASAL
+3257 LKNIASAL

-3270 ETAAARLKSAYQAP
+3270 EAAAARLKSAYQAP

-3293 TMAMDTLSATDGQ
+3293 TTAMDTLSATDGQ
-3306 THHENAD
+3306 THHEHENAD

-3339 QNSVYADSS
+3339 QNSVYADLS
-3348 ATTTSTDEAATAYTY
+3348 AKTTSTDESATAYTY

-3388 VAANTKD
+3388 VAADTKD
-3395 AVSSSEPANS
+3395 AVSSSEPVNS

-3426 DNPIHDDHRLDYEV
+3426 DTPIHDDHQLDYEV

-3452 PTSTATDTANSANQP
+3452 PTHTATDTANSAHQP
-3467 ADMYALDTTA
+3467 TYAYALDTTT
-3477 KSISDELLSHAH
+3477 IPLSDELVIVHPLIS
-3489 QII
+3489 